1 MSSRT
6 RRSLGVLAVLLG
18 ILCLADR
25 GEPAALGSP
34 IRSVAQEQSRQEQ
47 ARQESPREESLRVQ
61 PLLVRVAYSPD
72 LRHNPGWLRELECA
86 FSRVNAILDP
96 VIGRPVEIVDK
107 VVWLGGST
115 DATAYELR
123 ENLVGAVDIG
133 EAEIVIGLAGGS
145 GPSTRGVDWHAGEVL
160 IEEGLAH
167 YTRGFVV
174 IEVGT
179 GDICES
185 YRLLAHELA
194 HVFGGVH
201 RADDNYLMTTG
212 GSGVEIDPLNEALL
226 SLHADRRFGR
236 GVAPLS
242 GEELRTMWRLAR
254 ADIERPTTWLVVGIL
269 AARMG
274 KPKAACTYYEQALE
288 IAPDFAAAHANL
300 GHAKFQ
306 LEEFGA
312 AEDHYLRALE
322 LAPGNGMVH
331 NNLAAIYYGHGSPE
345 KAVPH
350 LRSALVVGF
359 EVDPQ
364 FIAAVEQ
371 VTGQTI
377 RQN

>member
-1 MSSRT
+1 MR
-6 RRSLGVLAVLLG
+6 
-18 ILCLADR
+18 
-25 GEPAALGSP
+25 
-34 IRSVAQEQSRQEQ
+34 
-47 ARQESPREESLRVQ
+47 

-96 VIGRPVEIVDK
+96 VVGRPVEMVDK

-115 DATAYELR
+115 DGTAYELR
-123 ENLVGAVDIG
+123 QSLVGAVDPG
-133 EAEIVIGLAGGS
+133 EAEIVIGLAGGAGS
-145 GPSTRGVDWHAGEVL
+145 IARNQDWRGGEILV
-160 IEEGLAH
+160 EEGLAH
-167 YTRGFVV
+167 YTRGYVV
-174 IEVGT
+174 IEVGG
-179 GDICES
+179 GDICEG

-201 RADDNYLMTTG
+201 RTDDDYLLTTD

-226 SLHADRRFGR
+226 SLHADRRFGP

-254 ADIERPTTWLVVGIL
+254 ADVEQPTTWLVVGIL

-300 GHAKFQ
+300 GHARFQ
-306 LEEFGA
+306 LEEFDA
-312 AEDHYLRALE
+312 AEKHYLRALE

-371 VTGQTI
+371 ATGQKI

>member
-1 MSSRT
+1 MSYRARCVIAT
-6 RRSLGVLAVLLG
+6 CLVLAGV
-18 ILCLADR
+18 LCLAC
-25 GEPAALGSP
+25 LGQAGAS
-34 IRSVAQEQSRQEQ
+34 QEK
-47 ARQESPREESLRVQ
+47 

-72 LRHNPGWLRELECA
+72 LRHNPGWLREVECA

-96 VIGRPVEIVDK
+96 VVGRPVEIVDK
-107 VVWLGGST
+107 VVWLGGAT
-115 DATAYELR
+115 EGTAYELR
-123 ENLVGAVDIG
+123 ENLVRAVDPG

-145 GPSTRGVDWHAGEVL
+145 GTTSRDEAWHGGEIL

-167 YTRGFVV
+167 YTRGYVV
-174 IEVGT
+174 IEVGA
-179 GDICES
+179 GDICEG

-201 RADDNYLMTTG
+201 RTDDAYLLTTD
-212 GSGVEIDPLNEALL
+212 GSGFEIDPLNEALL
-226 SLHADRRFGR
+226 RLHADRRFGP

-254 ADIERPTTWLVVGIL
+254 SDVGQPTTWLVVGIL

-274 KPKAACTYYEQALE
+274 KPDAACTYYERALE

-300 GHAKFQ
+300 GHAQFQ
-306 LEEFGA
+306 LEDLAA
-312 AEDHYLRALE
+312 AEKHYLRALE

-345 KAVPH
+345 RAVPH
-350 LRSALVVGF
+350 LRSALLVGF

-364 FIAAVEQ
+364 FIVAVEQ
-371 VTGQTI
+371 ATGTRI
-377 RQN
+377 RQD

>member
-322 LAPGNGMVH
+322 LAPSWW
-331 NNLAAIYYGHGSPE
+331 AS
-345 KAVPH
+345 
-350 LRSALVVGF
+350 RS
-359 EVDPQ
+359 
-364 FIAAVEQ
+364 
-371 VTGQTI
+371 I
-377 RQN
+377 RSSLLQWSR

>member
-1 MSSRT
+1 M
-6 RRSLGVLAVLLG
+6 
-18 ILCLADR
+18 
-25 GEPAALGSP
+25 
-34 IRSVAQEQSRQEQ
+34 
-47 ARQESPREESLRVQ
+47 Q

-72 LRHNPGWLRELECA
+72 LRHNPGWLRQLECA

-96 VIGRPVEIVDK
+96 VVGRPVEIVDK

-115 DATAYELR
+115 DGTAYELR
-123 ENLVGAVDIG
+123 QSLVGAVDPG
-133 EAEIVIGLAGGS
+133 EAEIVIGLAGGAGS
-145 GPSTRGVDWHAGEVL
+145 IARTQDWRVGEILV
-160 IEEGLAH
+160 EEGLAH
-167 YTRGFVV
+167 YTRGYVV
-174 IEVGT
+174 IEVGA
-179 GDICES
+179 GDICEG

-201 RADDNYLMTTG
+201 RANDDYLLTTD
-212 GSGVEIDPLNEALL
+212 GSGVAIDPLNEALL
-226 SLHADRRFGR
+226 SLHADRRFGP

-254 ADIERPTTWLVVGIL
+254 ADVEQPSTWLVVGIL

-288 IAPDFAAAHANL
+288 SAPDFAPAHANL
-300 GHAKFQ
+300 GHARFQ
-306 LEEFGA
+306 LEEFEA
-312 AEDHYLRALE
+312 AEKHYLRALE

-345 KAVPH
+345 KVVPH

-371 VTGQTI
+371 VTGQKI